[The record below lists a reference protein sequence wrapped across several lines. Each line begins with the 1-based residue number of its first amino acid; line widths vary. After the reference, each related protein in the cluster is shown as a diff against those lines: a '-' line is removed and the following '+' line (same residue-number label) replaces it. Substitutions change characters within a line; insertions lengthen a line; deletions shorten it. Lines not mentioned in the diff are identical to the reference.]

1 MVERVD
7 VLILYASQTGN
18 TARLARAVLAGVQS
32 VLPEG
37 GRLMLARDAGANDLL
52 ACRSLVLA
60 TPENFGYMAGAVK
73 DFFDRTYY
81 PTREYVAGLPF
92 AMVIS
97 AGNDGMG
104 AATAIRRI
112 ARGYAFREVLE
123 AVVVRGAI
131 CEQDLA
137 QAFELGATL
146 QAGLDIGMF

>member
-1 MVERVD
+1 MD

-18 TARLARAVLAGVQS
+18 TARLARAVLAGVRS

-37 GRLMLARDAGANDLL
+37 GRLMLASDAGVDELL
-52 ACRSLVLA
+52 ACRALVLA
-60 TPENFGYMAGAVK
+60 TPENFGYMAGALK

-81 PTREYVAGLPF
+81 PTREDVAGLPF
-92 AMVIS
+92 AIVIS

-112 ARGYAFREVLE
+112 AQGYAFKEVLE
-123 AVVVRGAI
+123 AVVVRGEVRA
-131 CEQDLA
+131 QDLA

-146 QAGLDIGMF
+146 QAGLEIGMF